1 MARKRVVRIRMTT
14 TNGRPVTES
23 PGSASARASRSSSSS
38 SPATIVGLSDV
49 KSCNCEVAATF
60 EFDETTNAIT
70 SSNGAANSIWESNN
84 QNEDVNFKV
93 TTTKFDAGQTL
104 TLTNFDQGQP
114 LTFAGAPGKIIC
126 IVEITP
132 QAPLGPIV

>member
-23 PGSASARASRSSSSS
+23 PGANSSRAARSSSSIS
-38 SPATIVGLSDV
+38 AATIVGLSDV
-49 KSCNCEVAATF
+49 KSCNCEVLSTF
-60 EFDETTNAIT
+60 EFDEATNAIT
-70 SSNGAANSIWESNN
+70 SSNGAANSVWASND

-114 LTFAGAPGKIIC
+114 LTLTGAPGKIIC

-132 QAPLGPIV
+132 QTPPGPIV